1 MGFLATDVTPISS
14 TGPTTNIPVGK
25 DRLSKV
31 FKVSRTDT
39 ASVLEVVLPGDASIE
54 GIVFNGTTTSN
65 AQTTA
70 SISITVANDSGTI
83 GTGSVNVKSV
93 TTTGFVTLSG
103 IPNIQPVPLTGDIK
117 VTAVYAE
124 TGTASATGGPW
135 YFTVNYVR

>member
-1 MGFLATDVTPISS
+1 MGFLATDVSPLQSVS
-14 TGPTTNIPVGK
+14 TNIPVGK
-25 DRLSKV
+25 DRLVKV

-39 ASVLEVVLPGDASIE
+39 AAVTEVVLPADASIE
-54 GIVFNGTTTSN
+54 GIIFNGTTTSD

-70 SISITVANDSGTI
+70 SVSITVANNGGTI

-93 TTTGFVTLSG
+93 TTTGHVTMTG
-103 IPNIQPVPLTGDIK
+103 IPNIQPVPLNGDIT

-135 YFTVNYVR
+135 YFTVQYVR